1 MDEKEKLI
9 TCPYDASH
17 RVKQYRM
24 FRHLTK
30 CEKQHSH
37 MKLETCPFNSL
48 HRIKPLEFQHHLLKC
63 KNRANAASLLCSSE
77 PTRSLNTIT
86 VQEVNEIQQYI
97 PQTETWSIE
106 PEHTQSYNPLEH
118 IKDKNILYSIICASK
133 TEKLRFK
140 QKERERHSSITNN
153 SSTSV
158 PKDEVPK
165 LKDELEKP
173 LRLPRYP
180 PQILMKTKEK
190 NDNNSI
196 GSNANKMD
204 KTNKR
209 LKYMDEDLIA
219 FQKSKDSLE
228 CTSNSVNKNDNMIK
242 ALNSTNGTD
251 EKTINYPRGLEKSID
266 RRCSF
271 GRGISIR
278 GAPCNIDETSK
289 NNSKSNYE
297 KPLVDTSADIHDYT
311 GTFYGYEEESE
322 LSLKELQDE
331 LTNISN
337 Y

>member
-1 MDEKEKLI
+1 MNEREKLI

-37 MKLETCPFNSL
+37 IKLEKCPFSSL
-48 HRIKPLEFQHHLLKC
+48 HRIKPLEFQHHLLTC
-63 KNRANAASLLCSSE
+63 ENRANAASLLCSSE
-77 PTRSLNTIT
+77 PARSLNIIT
-86 VQEVNEIQQYI
+86 VQEVNEIQQYM

-118 IKDKNILYSIICASK
+118 IKEKNILHSIICASK

-153 SSTSV
+153 PSTSV
-158 PKDEVPK
+158 PKVQVSK

-173 LRLPRYP
+173 LRLPRHP
-180 PQILMKTKEK
+180 PQILIQTKVK
-190 NDNNSI
+190 NDNNGT

-204 KTNKR
+204 ETSKR
-209 LKYMDEDLIA
+209 LKYMDEDLIV
-219 FQKSKDSLE
+219 FQKSKDSFKS
-228 CTSNSVNKNDNMIK
+228 TNNSINKNDNMIK
-242 ALNSTNGTD
+242 ALNSTNGTY
-251 EKTINYPRGLEKSID
+251 EKTTNYPKGLEKSTD
-266 RRCSF
+266 QRCSF

-278 GAPCNIDETSK
+278 HAACNIDETSK
-289 NNSKSNYE
+289 NNSKSNYT
-297 KPLVDTSADIHDYT
+297 KPLRDISADVDDYK
-311 GTFYGYEEESE
+311 GIFYGYEEESE